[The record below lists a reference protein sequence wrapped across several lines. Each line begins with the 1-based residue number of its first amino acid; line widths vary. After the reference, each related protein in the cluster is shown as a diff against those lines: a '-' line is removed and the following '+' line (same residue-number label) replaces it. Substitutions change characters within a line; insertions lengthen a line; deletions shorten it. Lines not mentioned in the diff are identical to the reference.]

1 MPVLHLDAVPND
13 LYDRLQQLARVRRT
27 TAEVEAV
34 RLLREGILATQADL
48 LADLRQRTFVP
59 PPGTPDSV
67 ELLREDRQ
75 R

>member
-34 RLLREGILATQADL
+34 RLRREGILATQADL

-67 ELLREDRQ
+67 ELLRENRQ